1 MQNQALLTDSMFG
14 KTDKVLD
21 RTELVVLLT
30 PRLIKNELD
39 AKLVTREFK
48 LKLTGIYQELE
59 NEEGTASTDQG
70 QHV

>member
-1 MQNQALLTDSMFG
+1 MFG

-59 NEEGTASTDQG
+59 NEEGTASTD
-70 QHV
+70 